1 MIIVI
6 VSGGGNQFGVVVEFV
21 LKTHPCPGP
30 ATVGLL
36 AYQENAFPEV
46 LRVVQVS
53 ALYAKRRLRTKFER
67 MQELSRPNAVLEKV
81 VMMFTRFPPAFKVR
95 THGILGPLFLS
106 HTLTPPLVF

>member
-1 MIIVI
+1 M
-6 VSGGGNQFGVVVEFV
+6 VEFV

-36 AYQENAFPEV
+36 AYHENAFPEV

-53 ALYAKRRLRTKFER
+53 ALYAKQRSQTKSER
-67 MQELSRPNAVLEKV
+67 IQEYSKANAVLEKV

-95 THGILGPLFLS
+95 TQYTLGPLFLS
-106 HTLTPPLVF
+106 HRLTPHLVF